1 MLDCISGGRL
11 IAGFPVG
18 SPMDT
23 AYAYGQNPSKLRER
37 YYEAHDLIM
46 KAWSA
51 EETFAF
57 NGRFNQL
64 RYVNVWPRPVQRPHP
79 PVWIPGGGSIETWR
93 WCAELDYVYCYLSY
107 FGYKLGLRTMQGFWE
122 EMDKLG
128 KDRNPY
134 RAGFLQFV
142 GVAET
147 HAEALSLYK
156 EPAEYFYG
164 RCLHVSPNFV
174 QPPGYTTEATIRARV
189 QSQVAAA
196 AMKEQSKRTKGGGF
210 GAGATT
216 WEEIIEAGYVIVGTP
231 DEVAERL
238 REVCTTLNVG
248 NLMLLLQFGNMSH
261 ELTKYNTQLY
271 AEQVLPQITDLFS
284 EWENR
289 WWPEPMASAERRAP
303 RQVA

>member
-1 MLDCISGGRL
+1 M
-11 IAGFPVG
+11 
-18 SPMDT
+18 
-23 AYAYGQNPSKLRER
+23 
-37 YYEAHDLIM
+37 
-46 KAWSA
+46 
-51 EETFAF
+51 
-57 NGRFNQL
+57 
-64 RYVNVWPRPVQRPHP
+64 
-79 PVWIPGGGSIETWR
+79 
-93 WCAELDYVYCYLSY
+93 
-107 FGYKLGLRTMQGFWE
+107 
-122 EMDKLG
+122 
-128 KDRNPY
+128 
-134 RAGFLQFV
+134 
-142 GVAET
+142 
-147 HAEALSLYK
+147 
-156 EPAEYFYG
+156 
-164 RCLHVSPNFV
+164 

-248 NLMLLLQFGNMSH
+248 NLMLLLQFGNMRH